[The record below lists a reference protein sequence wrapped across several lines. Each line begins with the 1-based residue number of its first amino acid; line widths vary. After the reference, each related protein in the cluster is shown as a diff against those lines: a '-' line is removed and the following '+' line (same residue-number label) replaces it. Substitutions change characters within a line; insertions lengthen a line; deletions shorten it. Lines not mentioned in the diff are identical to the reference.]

1 MRLLTNRLLLKLSA
15 IAVAATP
22 TAAFA
27 AEASEDKGSGPLNL
41 VYGEAIWNLIVF
53 LLVLALLAKFV
64 FPAIRDGLK
73 AREQKLEGD
82 LSAAEQARAQAE
94 ASLAEYK
101 AKITE
106 AQKEAQK
113 VVDEARKSAEQVAA
127 KVKADAEMEIGK
139 MRERSQAEITAAK
152 DQAISEMHAHMAEL
166 STQIAGRILKREINA
181 DDQQQLVNESLS
193 ELTQSGV

>member
-1 MRLLTNRLLLKLSA
+1 MLSKA
-15 IAVAATP
+15 KVLVVPAMLIAGPAY
-22 TAAFA
+22 A
-27 AEASEDKGSGPLNL
+27 AEGGGGSSPFAG
-41 VYGEAIWNLIVF
+41 AIYQSIAALICF
-53 LLVLALLAKFV
+53 ILLAVLLAKFAWG
-64 FPAIRDGLK
+64 PIITGLQK
-73 AREQKLEGD
+73 REEKIKGD
-82 LSAAEQARAQAE
+82 LESAEQARTDAE
-94 ASLAEYK
+94 AALAEYK

-127 KVKADAEMEIGK
+127 KVKADAETEIGK
-139 MRERSQAEITAAK
+139 MRERSQAEIAAAK
-152 DQAISEMHAHMAEL
+152 DQAISEMQAHMAEL